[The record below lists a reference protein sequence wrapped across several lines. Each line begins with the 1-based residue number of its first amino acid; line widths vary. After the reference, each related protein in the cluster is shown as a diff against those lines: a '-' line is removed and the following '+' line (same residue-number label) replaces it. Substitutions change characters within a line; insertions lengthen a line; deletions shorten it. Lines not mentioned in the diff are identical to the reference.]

1 MMPFGA
7 RDSHLPRNAILT
19 RPVWRSLVC
28 LVVLLSCL
36 WLAQPVQ
43 ASLPSSAPG
52 TQPLPHD
59 GKVYP
64 LRVEDDDRTE
74 AALLLPDLRTLPPTD
89 LHLQIYNDTEVR
101 RLRFSNTIWNAGP
114 GDLELL
120 GEPAPNT
127 GDVRVEQLIQHR
139 RGEPVKR
146 MTGQFY
152 YNFEH
157 GHWHWDG
164 FAIYEIWSLTPA
176 GQLGERLAVSDKV
189 GYCLIDIETYPDFMG
204 NDMPAKLDAPAP
216 RQFSG
221 CSTTR
226 QGLSAGWTDTYR
238 DHLPGQHVDI
248 SHLHDGVYA
257 LRSRVDPE
265 GVILE
270 LDDTNNAAI
279 VYFRLHGEQID
290 ILNSLELPT
299 DPDFTPQ

>member
-7 RDSHLPRNAILT
+7 RDPHLPRNVILT

-59 GKVYP
+59 GEVYP
-64 LRVEDDDRTE
+64 LRAEDDDRTE

-89 LHLQIYNDTEVR
+89 LHLQIFNDTEVR

-127 GDVRVEQLIQHR
+127 GDVRVEQFIKHR

-146 MTGQFY
+146 STGQFY

-157 GHWHWDG
+157 GHWHWEG
-164 FAIYEIWSLTPA
+164 FAIYEIWSLTPS
-176 GQLGERLAVSDKV
+176 GQLGELLAYSDKV
-189 GYCLIDIETYPDFMG
+189 GYCLIDIETYSSFTGEEPPTHTEP
-204 NDMPAKLDAPAP
+204 PAA

-257 LRSRVDPE
+257 LRSLVDPE

-279 VYFRLHGEQID
+279 VYFRLQGEQIEIKD
-290 ILNSLELPT
+290 SLEFPT